1 MKHLRKNS
9 LPPAKQVVDDPKEIR
24 AGRFLDYVLEMYAP
38 PSSVRLRSVVNG
50 RAGFA
55 QDKMRIRGY
64 YKTAAESVLGRK
76 D

>member
-9 LPPAKQVVDDPKEIR
+9 LPTAKQAADSKEIR

-38 PSSVRLRSVVNG
+38 PSSVRLHSVVNG

-64 YKTAAESVLGRK
+64 YKSAAESALGRK